1 MDQRTFNTLFM
12 LVSVDG
18 KISTGTIEKRD
29 FDKDLPK
36 IYGAKK
42 GLNQYYQLEQK
53 TDLHSFNTGK
63 VMTKIGMNKK
73 IQNINKLPV
82 SFIIL
87 DNKPHL
93 TKLGINNLIRKTKK
107 LYLITNN
114 KNHPAFKIKEENMK
128 IIYFKKIDFR
138 KLFIKLKKKYKIN
151 KITIQSGGTVNSDLI
166 REGLIDMVSLV
177 ISPVLI
183 GGKDTPTIMD
193 GYSIESEK
201 ELKFIKTL
209 KLKKCEKLNNS
220 YLHLLY
226 EVN

>member
-1 MDQRTFNTLFM
+1 MNYFLRPGRLRRSAPPAIKPATKSTIVSGSGIELSFFSSFSEASTFM
-12 LVSVDG
+12 LHPL
-18 KISTGTIEKRD
+18 TTI
-29 FDKDLPK
+29 
-36 IYGAKK
+36 AK
-42 GLNQYYQLEQK
+42 Q
-53 TDLHSFNTGK
+53 
-63 VMTKIGMNKK
+63 
-73 IQNINKLPV
+73 
-82 SFIIL
+82 
-87 DNKPHL
+87 
-93 TKLGINNLIRKTKK
+93 
-107 LYLITNN
+107 
-114 KNHPAFKIKEENMK
+114 
-128 IIYFKKIDFR
+128 
-138 KLFIKLKKKYKIN
+138 IN

>member
-1 MDQRTFNTLFM
+1 
-12 LVSVDG
+12 
-18 KISTGTIEKRD
+18 
-29 FDKDLPK
+29 
-36 IYGAKK
+36 
-42 GLNQYYQLEQK
+42 
-53 TDLHSFNTGK
+53 
-63 VMTKIGMNKK
+63 MTKIGMNKK

-138 KLFIKLKKKYKIN
+138 KLFIKLKKEYKIN